1 MPSNTRN
8 TLSPRRPSQP
18 APTSPWGF
26 ARLHA
31 IAAAAVLCIGLAQTG
46 EAQALA
52 LGRIVVQSALG
63 EPLKA
68 EIDVPDINTE
78 EAASLRVVLASSE
91 AFRAAGMDFN
101 PALSS
106 LQISLQRRANGSA
119 YLRLSSSRPVTE
131 PFVDI
136 IVEAQWASG
145 RIVRDYTLLLDPPN
159 MRASAPVATLPAAVS
174 AQAAPVAPVSN
185 PPPALTIPAQPPA
198 AASAAT
204 TTAPVSAPAA
214 RAPTTPATPA
224 PTATPAPVAAAKP
237 APAVETPNTPLVVRA
252 GDTAGRIAAGNR
264 SPNVSLDQMLVA
276 LLRANPNAFIS
287 GNVNLIKAGS
297 VLDLPSEANASSI
310 SPQEARQVLVA
321 QSRDFNEYRRRLA
334 ETVPTASVDAA
345 DQQTAGRIQ
354 TEVQEQKPAAPA
366 QDKLTLSK
374 GAVSSTTATAK
385 IAQERQAQQTST
397 RVAELSKNIEDL
409 TKLGSNSANLATKP
423 ASAPTPAQTPAPAPA
438 TTPAPAAKPT
448 APLPSIA
455 VPAAPALTAPTAAP
469 PVAQPV
475 APAAAPPAAITP
487 PATEASTATPPATT
501 PAPDAASVPAEPAT
515 PPVTP
520 PVAPITPV
528 APPAVKVAPVPAPP
542 PEEPSLLDGLLE
554 NPLVLPA
561 AGGLLALLAGF
572 AFVRLRQRKQNAGVD
587 SSFMESRLPPDSF
600 FGNSGGQRIDT
611 ADSNLSD
618 SSLVYS
624 PSQLDAAGEVDP
636 VAEADVYLAY
646 GRDHKAEE
654 ILREAMR
661 NTPQRVAIHSKL
673 LGIYAKRND
682 VKSFEAVASDVYDLT
697 MGQGPEWDQA
707 CALGRELDPT
717 NSLYEPGGR
726 RTTKASQAPTPK
738 SAAPQPASKPAS
750 GSVAAPAAGAG
761 SSTISGP
768 ISLDLDLDFS
778 MDEPASPQK
787 PAPAPVAASSALRMD
802 TPSAPAP
809 APVPPLAFDMDFS
822 LDTPPSGLPSATQPS
837 AKPSPAPV
845 SAPAPSHDLPELEL
859 DDMPQFELPSK
870 KQNPP
875 PAAAPTA
882 PAASISTFDANADM
896 LSFDLG
902 DLSPSLP
909 DSNAPQAAPAA
920 ASSKPGEEN
929 PLETKLAL
937 AEEFRSIGFMEGA
950 RSLAEEVL
958 AEATGPLKT
967 KASKFLADLS

>member
-1 MPSNTRN
+1 VPSNTRN
-8 TLSPRRPSQP
+8 ISPLHADGRPE
-18 APTSPWGF
+18 PTGFRGF

-31 IAAAAVLCIGLAQTG
+31 VAAAVVLCIGLAQMG
-46 EAQALA
+46 DAQALA

-63 EPLKA
+63 EPLRA

-78 EAASLRVVLASSE
+78 EAASLRVGLASSE

-119 YLRLSSSRPVTE
+119 YLRLSSARPVNE

-136 IVEAQWASG
+136 IVEANWASG
-145 RIVRDYTLLLDPPN
+145 RIVRDYTLLLDPPH
-159 MRASAPVATLPAAVS
+159 MRAAAPVATLPAAVS
-174 AQAAPVAPVSN
+174 APTEPPAQAPAAPQSNPV
-185 PPPALTIPAQPPA
+185 PPPALAIPAQPAAPVTA
-198 AASAAT
+198 AAART
-204 TTAPVSAPAA
+204 PA
-214 RAPTTPATPA
+214 APTTTPA
-224 PTATPAPVAAAKP
+224 PDAKP
-237 APAVETPNTPLVVRA
+237 APATEAPNTQLVVRA
-252 GDTAGRIAAGNR
+252 GETAGRIAAGNR
-264 SPNVSLDQMLVA
+264 APNVSLDQMLVA

-297 VLDLPSEANASSI
+297 VLNLPSEANANSI

-345 DQQTAGRIQ
+345 DRQTAGRIQ

-374 GAVSSTTATAK
+374 GTASATAAEAK
-385 IAQERQAQQTST
+385 IAQERQAREAST

-409 TKLGSNSANLATKP
+409 SKLGSSSATVATKP
-423 ASAPTPAQTPAPAPA
+423 AATPAPAPTQAA
-438 TTPAPAAKPT
+438 TPTPATVPG
-448 APLPSIA
+448 IA
-455 VPAAPALTAPTAAP
+455 VPAAPALTVPRAPVTLPAPTPAPAAEGSATVPPASTAAATDAAPASDAASAAAPAAPVTPPAMPAVAP
-469 PVAQPV
+469 PVAK
-475 APAAAPPAAITP
+475 
-487 PATEASTATPPATT
+487 
-501 PAPDAASVPAEPAT
+501 PAPVQA
-515 PPVTP
+515 
-520 PVAPITPV
+520 
-528 APPAVKVAPVPAPP
+528 P
-542 PEEPSLLDGLLE
+542 PEEPSLLDSLLD

-572 AFVRLRQRKQNAGVD
+572 AFIRLRQRKQNAGVD
-587 SSFMESRLPPDSF
+587 SSFMESRLQPDSF

-624 PSQLDAAGEVDP
+624 PSQLDAAGDVDP

-646 GRDHKAEE
+646 GRDQKAEE
-654 ILREAMR
+654 ILRDAMR
-661 NTPQRVAIHSKL
+661 STPQRVAIHSKL
-673 LGIYAKRND
+673 LGIYAKRHD
-682 VKSFEAVASDVYDLT
+682 LKAFEAVASDVYDLT

-726 RTTKASQAPTPK
+726 RTTKASLAPTPK

-750 GSVAAPAAGAG
+750 GSVAAPAASAG
-761 SSTISGP
+761 PSTISGP

-778 MDEPASPQK
+778 MDEPVPPQK
-787 PAPAPVAASSALRMD
+787 PAPAPAPLTATSTLRMD
-802 TPSAPAP
+802 APSAPAP
-809 APVPPLAFDMDFS
+809 APVPPLSFDMDFS
-822 LDTPPSGLPSATQPS
+822 LDTPPSGLPSA
-837 AKPSPAPV
+837 KPSPAPV
-845 SAPAPSHDLPELEL
+845 SAPAQSHDLPELEL

-875 PAAAPTA
+875 PVAA
-882 PAASISTFDANADM
+882 PAAPISAFDANADM

-909 DSNAPQAAPAA
+909 DSNAPPAA
-920 ASSKPGEEN
+920 AAPSKPGEEN